1 MKITHKYHIV
11 AWYVLIYDIHLSQ
24 NPDEQEKK
32 DINLNRK

>member
-11 AWYVLIYDIHLSQ
+11 AWYVLIYNIHWSQ

>member
-1 MKITHKYHIV
+1 MKITHKYHKV

-32 DINLNRK
+32 RYKFE